1 MKLKLNNTKNSRVY
15 FGGDAF
21 TKHRAHLVYV
31 LVFVSMLV
39 FGGCTSG
46 SQTESLRS
54 KKSANAKTTNPS
66 QALSDYEGD
75 NNMYTAGS
83 VILSQFKEDASTLS
97 SELSLDEITTLS
109 DSLSQDI
116 REAGKLAVKTNIAL
130 AETGDLLPNPLF
142 RANQA
147 IYDSLQLRLA
157 EQNFS
162 TAKIK
167 LILNLMTGATVKG
180 AARLTTNSQF
190 ESTIEKQEMISVL
203 HDTSSRL
210 AGMYLQLVQ
219 LSDGLTEF
227 LKGAGETLLEA
238 SKNASLAF
246 VKEAASGV
254 VYSGFATGSMIHS
267 DGSVARS
274 SDQHLSK
281 KVTTVIAEL
290 FNAENDTQLDME
302 TKEDFDV
309 LSSLILVS
317 SIIPGEEALSRAVE
331 FVAQRA
337 IVDYGAGPAEIEQS
351 LVPLTNAFSVDLKS
365 ELVPPE
371 SFAEILAQ
379 ETLFTELLAEGFI
392 TASEKNQFQTATAEI
407 KIAIDNEDYDTDGD
421 GVLNSKDDF
430 PDNPAEISDS
440 DNDNVGD
447 LSDPD
452 DDNDGYLDVN
462 DAFPYDKEKA
472 KPIVNLLPIGPLLG
486 NSSDE
491 FVYEITYDGI
501 TVSSLTKA
509 DITVNPGCTI
519 SLVPETEKYVL
530 TLTNCTGDGNIS
542 VVITPGTAQTG
553 VTLDAGASNSEIKL
567 DNTAPLPT
575 LTPSAE
581 FLSYGNSARK
591 FAFTL
596 TLSEPVKEVGPEVI
610 IMSGATDGCSK
621 TMVPSGEPVA
631 ASLTEAASNYYESF
645 NIEVMGCTGNGGLSF
660 EIASSNFADMA
671 ENVATAS
678 VNSVS
683 AASIIIDNTPP
694 GAPTISPLNTLN
706 YAPAGHPVKFTW
718 NGGLGGSGDYKV
730 KYGAEDYGP
739 VISQSHIVESSLEP
753 GSHTIYVSASDAA
766 GNWSTPAS
774 YDFTAKVPLL
784 LSVTTSGPSETFTIP
799 YQGDIVTDHQYVVD
813 WGDET
818 SADFANQ
825 SDLTHTYLDAGTYNL
840 VVIGTISHLTFAGN
854 VSSAE
859 KITRVD
865 QLGQL
870 DLTNLEGAF
879 SGATNLTFFSA
890 GSDPVQS
897 AVQDVSAMFSGAS
910 SLTSVNLSGLSGSA
924 VTSTVSLF
932 EGTTVLSNID
942 LRDFDA
948 SSVVNMQHMFKNTGA
963 SQIIFPVPEAG
974 GTAGFT
980 SSVLADMS
988 GMFHGA
994 NAVTELNLS
1003 GFNTSG
1009 VTSMV
1014 GVFMNASA
1022 LTSLNISSF
1031 NTAAVTDM
1039 SEMFYGG
1046 NYMLDFP
1053 SLTNFSTSSVTSMS
1067 SMFKLYQKDFLDLTS
1082 FDFSSVGNMDYL
1094 FNGSNLTS
1102 VFLGSWDTSSVTS
1115 SIDYAP
1121 LVGSDALDCEGF
1133 TCAVLP

>member
-1 MKLKLNNTKNSRVY
+1 MKLMLKRTNNSRVY
-15 FGGDAF
+15 IGVDTFN
-21 TKHRAHLVYV
+21 KHGSRLVTM
-31 LVFVSMLV
+31 LVFVSILV
-39 FGGCTSG
+39 AGGCTSG

-54 KKSANAKTTNPS
+54 KKNANAKTTNPS
-66 QALSDYEGD
+66 QTLSDYDGD
-75 NNMYTAGS
+75 KDMYTAGS
-83 VILSQFKEDASTLS
+83 VIISQFKEDASTLTS
-97 SELSLDEITTLS
+97 DLSLDEITTLS
-109 DSLSQDI
+109 DSLSQDL

-130 AETGDLLPNPLF
+130 AETNDLLPNPLF
-142 RANQA
+142 RANQT
-147 IYDSLQLRLA
+147 IYESLQLRLA

-162 TAKIK
+162 TAKIE
-167 LILNLMTGATVKG
+167 LVLNLMTGATVKG
-180 AARLTTNSQF
+180 AARLTINSQY

-210 AGMYLQLVQ
+210 AGMYIQLAQ
-219 LSDGLTEF
+219 LSEGLADF

-238 SKNASLAF
+238 SKDGALAF
-246 VKEAASGV
+246 VKGDASGAV
-254 VYSGFATGSMIHS
+254 FSGFATGSMIDS
-267 DGSVARS
+267 GGSVARS

-281 KVTTVIAEL
+281 KVTGVIAEL

-317 SIIPGEEALSRAVE
+317 SIIPGEEALSLAVE
-331 FVAQRA
+331 FVTQRA
-337 IVDYGAGPAEIEQS
+337 IVDYGASPAEIEKS

-379 ETLFTELLAEGFI
+379 ESLFSELLAEGFI
-392 TASEKNQFQTATAEI
+392 TSSEKDQFQAATAEI

-421 GVLNSKDDF
+421 GVLNSKDDL
-430 PDNPAEISDS
+430 PDNPTEISDA

-472 KPIVNLLPIGPLLG
+472 KPIVNLLPVGPLLG
-486 NSSDE
+486 NSSDV
-491 FVYEITYDGI
+491 FVYEITYEGI

-509 DITVNPGCTI
+509 DITVTPSCDA

-530 TLTNCTGDGNIS
+530 TLTNCTGDGNLS
-542 VVITPGTAQTG
+542 VVITPGTAFTG
-553 VTLDAGASNSEIKL
+553 VTLDAGASNTEIEL
-567 DNTAPLPT
+567 DSTAPLPT
-575 LTPSAE
+575 LIPSAE
-581 FLSYGNSARK
+581 FLSHGNADRK

-596 TLSEPVKEVGPEVI
+596 TLSEPVKEVGAEVI
-610 IMSGATDGCSK
+610 TLSGATDGCSK

-645 NIEVMGCTGNGGLSF
+645 NIEIIGCTGNGGLSF
-660 EIASSNFADMA
+660 EIASSNFVDMA
-671 ENVATAS
+671 DNVATAS

-683 AASIIIDNTPP
+683 AASMIIDNTIP
-694 GAPTISPLNTLN
+694 GAPTINPLNTLN

-718 NGGLGGSGDYKV
+718 NGGLGGSGDFKI

-739 VISQSHIVESSLEP
+739 VISQNHIVESSLEP

-766 GNWSTPAS
+766 GNWSDPAS
-774 YDFTAKVPLL
+774 YNFTARVPLL
-784 LSVTTSGPSETFTIP
+784 LSVTTSGSSETFTIP
-799 YQGDIVTDHQYVVD
+799 YQADIATDHQYVVD

-818 SADFANQ
+818 PAGFANQ
-825 SDLTHTYLDAGTYNL
+825 TDLSHTYTNAGTYNL

-854 VSSAE
+854 ASSAA

-870 DLTNLEGAF
+870 ELTNLEGAF
-879 SGATNLTFFSA
+879 SGATSLTAFSV

-897 AVQDVSAMFSGAS
+897 AVQDISAMFSGAS
-910 SLTSVNLSGLSGSA
+910 ALTAVNLSGLSGSA
-924 VTSTVSLF
+924 VTSTASLF

-942 LRDFDA
+942 LRGFDA
-948 SSVVNMQHMFKNTGA
+948 SNVVNMQHMFKNTGA
-963 SQIIFPVPEAG
+963 SQIIFPVPEDG

-980 SSVLADMS
+980 SSGLTDMS

-1009 VTSMV
+1009 VTSMA
-1014 GVFMNASA
+1014 GVFMGANA

-1031 NTAAVTDM
+1031 STAGVSDM
-1039 SEMFYGG
+1039 SGMFYGG

-1067 SMFKLYQKDFLDLTS
+1067 SMFKMYQKDFLDLTS
-1082 FDFSSVGNMDYL
+1082 FDFSSVGNMD
-1094 FNGSNLTS
+1094 
-1102 VFLGSWDTSSVTS
+1102 
-1115 SIDYAP
+1115 
-1121 LVGSDALDCEGF
+1121 
-1133 TCAVLP
+1133 